1 MDDWKYIIFD
11 RNTPVLFPASCTHS
25 EIANALKHIAK
36 PTSAGRVA
44 FGLTKDGKL
53 SFKCYGQSESLDLR
67 ALDTDARWIN
77 GVLGEFRFNR

>member
-36 PTSAGRVA
+36 PTSAGRVT
-44 FGLTKDGKL
+44 FGQNKHGVKG
-53 SFKCYGQSESLDLR
+53 FKCYGKSESLQLESKSEDEH
-67 ALDTDARWIN
+67 WIN
-77 GVLGEFRFNR
+77 FLLA